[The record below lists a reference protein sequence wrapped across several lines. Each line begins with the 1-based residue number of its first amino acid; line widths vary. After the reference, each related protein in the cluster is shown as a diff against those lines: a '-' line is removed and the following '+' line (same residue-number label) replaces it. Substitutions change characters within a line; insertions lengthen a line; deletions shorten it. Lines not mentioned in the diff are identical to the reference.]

1 MGLLLR
7 WWAALDKCKD
17 RRFYDYKTLLK
28 LITFVLKKDIVPPNA
43 LLLWMNVTRQAGC
56 LLRVLGVYKRKEGRS
71 GHIPTDGAVL
81 SIPSLVTLALAI
93 LAGAVLYTQGTAHT
107 LITCLPCPALF
118 TAAWA
123 THTHAVSPTVHR
135 AHLCRHIPET
145 CYISIFNNKIIWT
158 TTKQSNF
165 QLIIRWWYYQVSWC
179 LQIKYQHHFFPPTRI
194 I

>member
-1 MGLLLR
+1 MLCCFE
-7 WWAALDKCKD
+7 WMWQD
-17 RRFYDYKTLLK
+17 R
-28 LITFVLKKDIVPPNA
+28 
-43 LLLWMNVTRQAGC
+43 Q
-56 LLRVLGVYKRKEGRS
+56 GVYWEYWVCTKRKEGRS
-71 GHIPTDGAVL
+71 GHIPTDGAVF

-118 TAAWA
+118 TAACA
-123 THTHAVSPTVHR
+123 THTHTVSPTVHR
-135 AHLCRHIPET
+135 AHLCRHIPGT

-179 LQIKYQHHFFPPTRI
+179 LQIKYQHHFPPQPELFKRQHPAKYLNNLMTYYHI
-194 I
+194 SHICDKVDHKL